1 MGVEMLKIGVQIRK
15 FAVISIRLCFRSVCD
30 HPFIVGMAFI
40 LFFLYRSFPFLF
52 TLFVSAS
59 PVLVC
64 TAILLGT
71 LLSFGQ
77 PNIPEI
83 EKEEKITHEIAS
95 LKTGIQRDDTVIERD
110 ENFGVERYT
119 EKRRDVVEKSIEEPS
134 FTADTVTQVDKN
146 GGSLVFSAP
155 LIEENSR
162 EIQLEKQVNEEEERE
177 LHVEKLEDGVFL
189 GNQYSRIETVEE
201 NVELERD
208 KSPVESVG
216 SSVADHEDI
225 SPISPWKPVEEEEED
240 VDVEASDTESEGAES
255 SSPDA
260 SMADIIPMLDELHP
274 LLDEDAPQPAHM
286 SHDGS
291 DAGSERSQKTS
302 DGIDESDED
311 SQNHEEE
318 VADDDNDDDEEEEE
332 IQGGKD
338 EAVKSAITW
347 TEDDQK
353 NLMDL
358 GTSELER
365 NQRLENLIARRRAR
379 RMMTEKNL
387 IDLDSADLP
396 FNIAPISTARRNPF
410 DLPYDPNHNMGLP
423 PIPGSAPSI
432 LLPRRNPFDIPYD
445 SSEEKPD
452 LKGDSFQ
459 QEFTSYPPKE
469 MFFRR
474 HESFNV
480 GPSMFSPSK
489 QERQDFKFKPYFV
502 PERVALEGTSY
513 STFQRQS
520 SELSDSKASS
530 VPETESIGSAGD
542 QDDKQHIEEDV
553 SQDAELISD
562 LEHPSEHVG
571 HGSESSED
579 VDTVELGQAD
589 KRGIGH
595 DEVDIEMEEVESPPE
610 ILSSFSE
617 SRDLATPREHDA
629 AEILLNTRADEVN
642 YSSRSSSSS
651 LSEVHERIFDEKG
664 DKVSPNLQPEK
675 ENVIEESGLSI
686 QLSFEESGLNAS
698 QHKEP
703 VYDSSPPPVQKNLSS
718 SSISSDLQVETSGM
732 SFMSVLVKRT
742 VSSADSESEVTNQS
756 IGVDR
761 HSNEEILVDSSQ
773 VDLLDENETVTSGI
787 TEKAENVVL
796 YHGFSEDD
804 QKIERANAS
813 IVPEFVAEPAPVI
826 LKPYFDPEA
835 AEDQLVYQ
843 DRSYQHQQDLDPSSS
858 FDTNVDVAVHQV
870 VSEEDVAS
878 AASCFDYKT
887 SDDLSLT
894 ASKEE
899 QLSVVGFE
907 QVSGIHPTASYSE
920 NESIEEHPLDK
931 EVAFEINQDQVHSSS
946 SNANFCVA
954 TFQEANA
961 ELLSTHSER
970 VSEENHMY
978 ELEEQL
984 PMSDKV
990 VVESSSE
997 NHEELVDPS
1006 IIQMETIVEVR
1017 ATSNL
1022 DALESKPENKVSSIT
1037 YSLLTSDSTSF
1048 PSEVSETRSPTNLA
1062 DLKDNALDGVENL
1075 DHILVQPFNYT
1086 VEAAT
1091 GSQVHEQ
1098 DIIDET
1104 DEIKEI
1110 DEGLLMELDAVG
1122 DFSVKELGPNFS
1134 EIENNGEETILE
1146 MPLVDTRSVEDI
1158 DSIFKKTEPVPV
1170 ETEVEIRE
1178 VEIPQQSEI
1187 KEEIKSGMPVLE
1199 ARSLEDI
1206 DTAFR
1211 QISEEQIKMPVPVA
1225 VESVDAELI
1234 PEETKAGLSENEIS
1248 HGDSSLIE
1256 TKTELP
1262 VVEARSVEDIEL
1274 AFKQLRNIEGN
1285 STPGSI
1291 DDGRVVAES
1300 RDVEELISDLDVE
1313 RESKPS
1319 SVEDRLEVLE
1329 SKIPEEL
1336 TSDLHVAE
1344 SRSLEEA
1351 DMALKVASEGNV
1363 DTLLK
1368 SDFEDGSAKSESN
1381 EVGSSTEIKSNIKEP
1396 GLPENS
1402 ASAAEQPGH
1411 VAQTSDDLSDGKG
1424 TNKKSHKLS
1433 SSSSSSSSSSDSE

>member
-1 MGVEMLKIGVQIRK
+1 MGVDMLKIGVQIRK
-15 FAVISIRLCFRSVCD
+15 FAVILIRLCYRSVCD
-30 HPFIVGMAFI
+30 HPFLVGMAFI

-83 EKEEKITHEIAS
+83 EKEEKITREIAS
-95 LKTGIQRDDTVIERD
+95 LKTGVQRDDTVIESD
-110 ENFGVERYT
+110 ENFVVERYT
-119 EKRRDVVEKSIEEPS
+119 EKRRDAVEKSIEDES
-134 FTADTVTQVDKN
+134 FSADMVTEVDKN

-155 LIEENSR
+155 LIKENSR
-162 EIQLEKQVNEEEERE
+162 EIQLEKRINEEEERE
-177 LHVEKLEDGVFL
+177 LHEEKIEDGVFL
-189 GNQYSRIETVEE
+189 ENQYSRIETLEE

-208 KSPVESVG
+208 KSLVESIG
-216 SSVADHEDI
+216 SSVADHEDT
-225 SPISPWKPVEEEEED
+225 SPITPWKPVEEEEEED
-240 VDVEASDTESEGAES
+240 VDDEASDTESDGAES

-291 DAGSERSQKTS
+291 DAGSERSQKSS

-311 SQNHEEE
+311 SQNNEED
-318 VADDDNDDDEEEEE
+318 VADDDNDDDDEEEGE

-387 IDLDSADLP
+387 IDLDSVDFP
-396 FNIAPISTARRNPF
+396 FNIARISTARCNPF
-410 DLPYDPNHNMGLP
+410 DLPYGPNDNMGLP

-432 LLPRRNPFDIPYD
+432 LLTRRNPFDIPYD
-445 SSEEKPD
+445 PSEEKPD

-459 QEFTSYPPKE
+459 QEFTSVPPKE

-480 GPSMFSPSK
+480 GPSMFGPSK
-489 QERQDFKFKPYFV
+489 QERQEFTFKPYFV

-530 VPETESIGSAGD
+530 VPETESIGSAAD
-542 QDDKQHIEEDV
+542 QDDNQHIEGDA

-562 LEHPSEHVG
+562 LEHPSEYVG

-579 VDTVELGQAD
+579 VDTVELGQAE

-595 DEVDIEMEEVESPPE
+595 DDVEIEMEDVESPPE
-610 ILSSFSE
+610 MLSSFSE
-617 SRDLATPREHDA
+617 TRDLATPGEHNA
-629 AEILLNTRADEVN
+629 SEILQNTRADEVN
-642 YSSRSSSSS
+642 YSSRSSSSY
-651 LSEVHERIFDEKG
+651 LSEGRERVFDEKE
-664 DKVSPNLQPEK
+664 DEVSPSLQPEK

-686 QLSFEESGLNAS
+686 QLSLEESDLNAS

-703 VYDSSPPPVQKNLSS
+703 VFDSSPPAVQKNL
-718 SSISSDLQVETSGM
+718 SISSDLQVETSEM
-732 SFMSVLVKRT
+732 SFTSMLVKRT
-742 VSSADSESEVTNQS
+742 VSSADGESEVTNQS

-761 HSNEEILVDSSQ
+761 HSNEDILADSS
-773 VDLLDENETVTSGI
+773 VDENETVTSGV
-787 TEKAENVVL
+787 TEKGENVL
-796 YHGFSEDD
+796 LHHGFSEDD
-804 QKIERANAS
+804 KKFECANAL
-813 IVPEFVAEPAPVI
+813 IVPEFVAEPAPVVI
-826 LKPYFDPEA
+826 KPSLDPEA

-843 DRSYQHQQDLDPSSS
+843 DRSYPHEQDLDPSSS

-878 AASCFDYKT
+878 APSCFDYRT
-887 SDDLSLT
+887 SEDLNLT
-894 ASKEE
+894 ALKEE

-907 QVSGIHPTASYSE
+907 QVSGIHPTASSSE
-920 NESIEEHPLDK
+920 NESTEEHPLDK
-931 EVAFEINQDQVHSSS
+931 EVALEINQDQVHSSC
-946 SNANFCVA
+946 SNANFRVA
-954 TFQEANA
+954 TFQEAN
-961 ELLSTHSER
+961 EDLLSTHSER
-970 VSEENHMY
+970 VSEENHMH

-984 PMSDKV
+984 PVSDKTM
-990 VVESSSE
+990 VESSSE
-997 NHEELVDPS
+997 NHEELVEPP
-1006 IIQMETIVEVR
+1006 IIQIETIVEVR

-1022 DALESKPENKVSSIT
+1022 DALESLPENEVSSIT
-1037 YSLLTSDSTSF
+1037 PSPLTPDSTSF
-1048 PSEVSETRSPTNLA
+1048 PSEVSETRSPTDLA

-1086 VEAAT
+1086 VEAT

-1098 DIIDET
+1098 YIIDEP

-1110 DEGLLMELDAVG
+1110 DEELLMELDAVG
-1122 DFSVKELGPNFS
+1122 DFSVKELGSNFS
-1134 EIENNGEETILE
+1134 AIENNGVTGEELTLE
-1146 MPLVDTRSVEDI
+1146 IPRVAARSVEDI
-1158 DSIFKKTEPVPV
+1158 DSIFKKTEPVPS

-1178 VEIPQQSEI
+1178 VEIPQQSEL

-1199 ARSLEDI
+1199 AQSVEDI

-1211 QISEEQIKMPVPVA
+1211 QISEEIKMPVPVA
-1225 VESVDAELI
+1225 VESVDSELI
-1234 PEETKAGLSENEIS
+1234 PEETKAGWSENEIS

-1262 VVEARSVEDIEL
+1262 VVKARSVEDIEL
-1274 AFKQLRNIEGN
+1274 AFKQLRSVKGN
-1285 STPGSI
+1285 RTPSSI
-1291 DDGRVVAES
+1291 DDGRDIAES
-1300 RDVEELISDLDVE
+1300 RDVEELNSDLDVE

-1319 SVEDRLEVLE
+1319 SVEDRLDVFE
-1329 SKIPEEL
+1329 SKIAEP
-1336 TSDLHVAE
+1336 TSYLHVSE
-1344 SRSLEEA
+1344 SKSLEEA
-1351 DMALKVASEGNV
+1351 DMAVKVASEGNV
-1363 DTLLK
+1363 DTPLK
-1368 SDFEDGSAKSESN
+1368 SDFEDGSAKSKSD
-1381 EVGSSTEIKSNIKEP
+1381 EVGSSTEIASSIKEP
-1396 GLPENS
+1396 GVPENN
-1402 ASAAEQPGH
+1402 ASADEQPGH
-1411 VAQTSDDLSDGKG
+1411 VVQTSDDLGHGKG
-1424 TNKKSHKLS
+1424 TNEKSHKLS
-1433 SSSSSSSSSSDSE
+1433 SSSSSSSSF